1 MKILNSTPNLAVFMR
16 AFLPMALIQNEAV
29 GQKFPTEIPKENIV
43 VNGRV
48 SSKKGTWSSDGTT
61 IYTVNWL
68 KPKAVFQGA
77 AQADSIPVITPGGIT
92 DEGLLVVTHA
102 LEFQPSNNY
111 LLALEPCSDCVDG
124 LTAYIPVGAI
134 PDFNREAYL
143 REISKWRDK
152 PRMAGDSY
160 PCDTGE
166 SELQITFSNVHI
178 SLSGQAVNGYID
190 LKTKTEQAPKMLQS
204 ISSKLNYADAVFG
217 TYAISSQ
224 NVTISPIGTDMVAAY
239 TTSSNDLS
247 SNNASFSV
255 TKNPSATEGVIIN
268 DYYQSSIR
276 LSFVT
281 DAASL
286 QNLPSELSGL
296 FGLEEL
302 SASYLCEG
310 REYQFDRIIID
321 EKSIG
326 VVLEGLTSSI
336 SYFIEGVEYIP
347 SSSSYRFT
355 ISASSS
361 DATELRQSSL
371 RVDYSTSTFLSNQV
385 SNGFLSVVNMPG
397 TVATDYPVYGVDLED
412 LDNNSFRVLLG
423 DVFGVPGPMDEFATV
438 WIDKIPLVRLEMRLN
453 DCDNNPML
461 SFQEFDM
468 QGESFYYDEDNF
480 PFFSLA
486 YEPVIAE
493 DEEIVH
499 PCGCSGDPKINSWTP
514 EEIVAGDN
522 QVLTI
527 FGENFGVF
535 QRGADPGDDGT
546 GSSVLFNNGD
556 DHSNNPDFIAAGKA
570 DFMIGGILK
579 WTDTEIQ
586 VKVPSTDWKVGI
598 HGPAST
604 GRFKVRNGC
613 NEEDII
619 GLFDNLKIPYALTNF
634 RLENEGAAKRLG
646 LRNNNGLSGG
656 QDGYQFQ
663 MSANTDPSMTS
674 WSINIPNAFNNG
686 LTTWCNETEI
696 RFKRKQ
702 GFIFTPLSANDG
714 VNQII
719 VAQLNTPNAE
729 AGLIQGQAYFPIDC
743 NGSDPEDEDGGFIM
757 SDLDFMVDLEF
768 AQTGSQSRAERVF
781 EHEIGHGHNINH
793 ARCFGFLC
801 SGPLMEATA
810 ASGIKDVDVDGG
822 NSIFDDSQ
830 TIINN
835 GCTGSSVAPVAITSG
850 SCGTLVAVD
859 ETSSL
864 TPQILPNPTTGWVSI
879 RQGDRILNWRVMNST
894 GQVLKSG
901 KPSFS
906 DFEVDFSMYPPGTYF
921 LFVEGESEVG
931 HFKII
936 KL

>member
-1 MKILNSTPNLAVFMR
+1 MGRQSTPSIGSSRKQFSKVR
-16 AFLPMALIQNEAV
+16 HSLI
-29 GQKFPTEIPKENIV
+29 P
-43 VNGRV
+43 
-48 SSKKGTWSSDGTT
+48 
-61 IYTVNWL
+61 
-68 KPKAVFQGA
+68 
-77 AQADSIPVITPGGIT
+77 TPGGIT
-92 DEGLLVVTHA
+92 EDGLLVVTHA
-102 LEFQPSNNY
+102 LEFQPSNDY
-111 LLALEPCSDCVDG
+111 LLALEPCNRCVDG
-124 LTAYIPVGAI
+124 LTTYIPVGAV

-143 REISKWRDK
+143 RELSKWMEI
-152 PRMAGDSY
+152 PRMAGDSL
-160 PCDTGE
+160 PCNTEE
-166 SELQITFSNVHI
+166 SVLQITFGNVHL
-178 SLSGQAVNGYID
+178 SLSGQTVNGYID

-204 ISSKLNYADAVFG
+204 ISSKLNYADSVFG
-217 TYAISSQ
+217 TYAVSSQ
-224 NVTISPIGTDMVAAY
+224 NVTISPIGTDMAAAY
-239 TTSSNDLS
+239 TTVSNDLT
-247 SNNASFSV
+247 SNKAAFSV
-255 TKNPSATEGVIIN
+255 TKNPSATEGVIVN
-268 DYYQSSIR
+268 DFYQSSIR

-286 QNLPSELSGL
+286 QNLPSELSEL
-296 FGLEEL
+296 FTLEEL

-310 REYQFDRIIID
+310 REYPFDRIIID
-321 EKSIG
+321 ERSIG

-371 RVDYSTSTFLSNQV
+371 KVDYSTNTFLSNQV

-397 TVATDYPVYGVDLED
+397 TVATDYPVYGVELED

-423 DVFGVPGPMDEFATV
+423 DAFVEPGPIDEFATV
-438 WIDKIPLVRLEMRLN
+438 WVEKIPLVRLEMRLN

-499 PCGCSGDPKINSWTP
+499 PCGCSDDPKIDSWTP

-527 FGENFGVF
+527 TGENFGVF
-535 QRGADPGDDGT
+535 QRGADPGEDGT

-556 DHSNNPDFIAAGKA
+556 DHGNNPDYIAAGKE

-586 VKVPSTDWKVGI
+586 VKVPSTDWQTGI
-598 HGPAST
+598 NGPAST

-613 NEEDII
+613 NEEDISSAI
-619 GLFDNLKIPYALTNF
+619 NRLRIPYALTNF
-634 RLENEGAAKRLG
+634 RLDDEGVAKRLG
-646 LRNNNGLSGG
+646 LRNNNGLTGG
-656 QDGYQFQ
+656 QDGYEFQ
-663 MSANTDPSMTS
+663 YNANVNSPAWT
-674 WSINIPNAFNNG
+674 INIPNAFEDA

-696 RFKRKQ
+696 RFKRKE
-702 GFIFTPLSANDG
+702 GTVFTQAVANDG
-714 VNQII
+714 INVI
-719 VAQLNTPNAE
+719 VVGSLSTANAQA
-729 AGLIQGQAYFPIDC
+729 ALIQSQAYFPIDC

-757 SDLDFMVDLEF
+757 ADLDFVVDNDF
-768 AQTGSQSRAERVF
+768 ALAMPGDQARAQRVF

-822 NSIFDDSQ
+822 NTIFDASQ

-850 SCGTLVAVD
+850 NCGTLVAVD
-859 ETSSL
+859 ETNSL

-879 RQGDRILNWRVMNST
+879 RQGDRISNWRVTNST
-894 GQVLKSG
+894 GQILKSG
-901 KPSFS
+901 RPSFS
-906 DFEVDFSMYPPGTYF
+906 DFEIDLSMYPPGTYF

-936 KL
+936 KK

>member
-1 MKILNSTPNLAVFMR
+1 MKILNTTPNLAVLMM
-16 AFLPMALIQNEAV
+16 AFLSMSLIQNKAA
-29 GQKFPTEIPKENIV
+29 GQQFPTEIPKENIV

-48 SSKKGTWSSDGTT
+48 SSKKGTWSSDGST

-77 AQADSIPVITPGGIT
+77 VQPDSIPVITPGGIT
-92 DEGLLVVTHA
+92 EEGLLVVTHA
-102 LEFQPSNNY
+102 LEFQPSNDY
-111 LLALEPCSDCVDG
+111 LLALEPCNGCVDG
-124 LTAYIPVGAI
+124 LTTYIPVGAV

-143 REISKWRDK
+143 RELKKWREM
-152 PRMAGDSY
+152 PRMAGDSL

-166 SELQITFSNVHI
+166 SVLQITFGNVHL
-178 SLSGQAVNGYID
+178 SLSGQTVNGYID
-190 LKTKTEQAPKMLQS
+190 LKTKTGQPPKMLQS
-204 ISSKLNYADAVFG
+204 ISSKLNYVDAVFG
-217 TYAISSQ
+217 TYAVSSQ
-224 NVTISPIGTDMVAAY
+224 NVTISPIGTDMAAAY
-239 TTSSNDLS
+239 TTASNDLT
-247 SNNASFSV
+247 SNKASFSM
-255 TKNPSATEGVIIN
+255 TKNPSATEGVIVN

-286 QNLPSELSGL
+286 QNLPSELSEL
-296 FGLEEL
+296 FTLEEL

-310 REYQFDRIIID
+310 REYPFDRIIID
-321 EKSIG
+321 ERSIG
-326 VVLEGLTSSI
+326 VVLEGLVSSI

-397 TVATDYPVYGVDLED
+397 TVATDYPVYGVELED

-423 DVFGVPGPMDEFATV
+423 DAFVVPGPMDEFATV
-438 WIDKIPLVRLEMRLN
+438 WVDRIPLVRLEMRVN
-453 DCDNNPML
+453 SCDNNPML

-499 PCGCSGDPKINSWTP
+499 PCGCSGDPKIESWTP

-535 QRGADPGDDGT
+535 QRGADPGEGGT

-556 DHSNNPDFIAAGKA
+556 DHGNNPDYIAAGKE
-570 DFMIGGILK
+570 DFMIGGVLK

-586 VKVPSTDWKVGI
+586 VKVPSTDWQTGI

-613 NEEDII
+613 NEEDISSAI
-619 GLFDNLKIPYALTNF
+619 NRLRIPYALTNF
-634 RLENEGAAKRLG
+634 RLDDEGVAKRLG
-646 LRNNNGLSGG
+646 LRNNNGLTGE
-656 QDGYQFQ
+656 QDGYEFQ
-663 MSANTDPSMTS
+663 YNANVNSPAWT
-674 WSINIPNAFNNG
+674 INIPDAFEDA

-696 RFKRKQ
+696 RFKRKE
-702 GFIFTPLSANDG
+702 GTVFTQAVANDG
-714 VNQII
+714 VNVI
-719 VAQLNTPNAE
+719 VVGSIPTANAQA
-729 AGLIQGQAYFPIDC
+729 ALIQGQAYFPIDC

-757 SDLDFMVDLEF
+757 ADLDFVVDNDF
-768 AQTGSQSRAERVF
+768 ALAMPGDQTRAQRVF
-781 EHEIGHGHNINH
+781 EHEIGHGHNTNH
-793 ARCFGFLC
+793 ARCFGFAC

-810 ASGIKDVDVDGG
+810 ETGIKDVDIDGG
-822 NSIFDDSQ
+822 NEIFDDSE
-830 TIINN
+830 IIVNN
-835 GCTGSSVAPVAITSG
+835 GCTGSSVPPVPIETG
-850 SCGTLVAVD
+850 NCGMLVAD
-859 ETSSL
+859 REEHKLNLLIS
-864 TPQILPNPTTGWVSI
+864 PNPTTEKVLV
-879 RQGDRILNWRVMNST
+879 RLGDQPFNWKVTNST
-894 GQVLKSG
+894 GQILSNG
-901 KPSFS
+901 KAYIS
-906 DFEVDFSMYPPGTYF
+906 DFEIDFSGYPPGTYI
-921 LFVEGESEVG
+921 LLVEGETG
-931 HFKII
+931 IGQFKIV